1 MEIPNYKTA
10 LIVGAG
16 EGLSASLARLLSHQ
30 GLRIALAARHI
41 EKLGALCSETGA
53 SAFACNATDP
63 DEVERLFGAVEREL
77 GAPDVVVYNASA
89 RARGAFVDLVP
100 AEVAQ
105 AIAVSAFG
113 GFLVAQQAVRRM
125 LPGKHGAIL
134 FTGASAS
141 VKGYPQSAPFAMGK
155 FALRGLAQSMAREL
169 SPQGIHVAHFV
180 IDGGIRSSMR
190 TEPADRPDS
199 MLDPDAI
206 ALNYWNMITT
216 ETKIDTGTDELL
228 CAIRDRVAVITLN
241 RPEVRNAL
249 SDHLTPALRTMIKTC
264 GENPEVGAL
273 LITGA
278 GTAFCAGGNVK
289 GMGAHRDKKKLEMS
303 YDEKVA
309 DLQERQRLL
318 TGALVSVRK
327 PTIAALPGPAVGA
340 GLAIAMACDI
350 RIAAE
355 SAFVSTGYLRV
366 GLSGDYGI
374 AWLLTRLVGTAR
386 ARELMFTA
394 DRVDAR
400 RCEAIGLVN
409 RVVPD
414 AKLQD
419 EAFALAKSMAD
430 GPKDNLDE
438 ALLFD
443 FATARDHEA
452 ERLIRTTMTADHKEA
467 VQAFIDKRKA
477 VFKGS

>member
-1 MEIPNYKTA
+1 M
-10 LIVGAG
+10 G
-16 EGLSASLARLLSHQ
+16 E
-30 GLRIALAARHI
+30 
-41 EKLGALCSETGA
+41 
-53 SAFACNATDP
+53 
-63 DEVERLFGAVEREL
+63 FG
-77 GAPDVVVYNASA
+77 
-89 RARGAFVDLVP
+89 
-100 AEVAQ
+100 
-105 AIAVSAFG
+105 
-113 GFLVAQQAVRRM
+113 M
-125 LPGKHGAIL
+125 
-134 FTGASAS
+134 T
-141 VKGYPQSAPFAMGK
+141 
-155 FALRGLAQSMAREL
+155 
-169 SPQGIHVAHFV
+169 
-180 IDGGIRSSMR
+180 
-190 TEPADRPDS
+190 
-199 MLDPDAI
+199 
-206 ALNYWNMITT
+206 TT
-216 ETKIDTGTDELL
+216 EIDTGTSELL
-228 CAIRDRVAVITLN
+228 CAIRGRVAVITLN

-278 GTAFCAGGNVK
+278 GSAFCAGGNVK
-289 GMGAHRDKKKLEMS
+289 GMGAHRDRKKLEMS

-318 TGALVSVRK
+318 TGALISVRK

-350 RIAAE
+350 RIAAQ

-374 AWLLTRLVGTAR
+374 AWLLTRLVGTSR

-394 DRVDAR
+394 DKVDAT

-419 EAFALAKSMAD
+419 EAFALAKTMAE
-430 GPKDNLDE
+430 GPTIALRYMKDNLDE

-452 ERLIRTTMTADHKEA
+452 ERLIRTTMTADHREA